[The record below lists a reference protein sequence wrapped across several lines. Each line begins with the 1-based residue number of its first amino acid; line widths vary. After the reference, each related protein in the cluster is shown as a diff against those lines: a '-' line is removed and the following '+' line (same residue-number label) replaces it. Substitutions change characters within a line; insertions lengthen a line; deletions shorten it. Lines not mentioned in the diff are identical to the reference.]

1 MHLPQSFFS
10 FSTPA
15 WPGSSS
21 SMTKSGMRASMV
33 SPVTWITDKTS
44 ITDRLLETP
53 QRATA
58 LSGPNREFPMTKA
71 FAFLIALFS
80 LAACGSDPGT
90 RALTGG
96 AIGAGSGAVIGSVTP
111 IGPIGGAVV
120 GGVGGAVIGAATTP
134 LAW

>member
-1 MHLPQSFFS
+1 
-10 FSTPA
+10 
-15 WPGSSS
+15 
-21 SMTKSGMRASMV
+21 
-33 SPVTWITDKTS
+33 
-44 ITDRLLETP
+44 
-53 QRATA
+53 
-58 LSGPNREFPMTKA
+58 MTKA
-71 FAFLIALFS
+71 FALLIVLFS

-120 GGVGGAVIGAATTP
+120 GGVGGAVIGAATAP